1 MGKSTIELP
10 RENLLRGKVSGIALR
25 AAGEEGEADGPVMVG
40 HFAVFEQWTEINSYE
55 GNFLE
60 KFAKGSFKKTIRDS
74 RSKMKVLF
82 QHGYDYMVGDKPL
95 GPIVELREDEEG
107 VYYEVPLLD
116 AGYVREEILPGLE
129 AELYGASFRFRVI
142 REEIDEEPDP
152 SEENPQ
158 GLPERIVKEAH
169 VVEFGPVTFPA
180 YEGASAGLRSLE
192 ASELVAQAALE
203 RMERQ
208 DSKRS
213 HNLAACFA
221 TRSESTET
229 TAPTSTDES
238 EETEEVTT
246 EETVEPEV
254 EETEGANVT
263 PEPNGDGDQ
272 DAPPDDSAEA
282 EPHPESGRR
291 GTGVPRGTSTRPTPP
306 WRQDTKPTPP
316 WRSAE
321 KE

>member
-10 RENLLRGKVSGIALR
+10 RENLLRGKVSGVALR

-40 HFAVFEQWTEINSYE
+40 HFAVFNQWTEINSYE

-60 KFAKGSFKKTIRDS
+60 KFAPGSFKKTIRDS
-74 RSKMKVLF
+74 RSKMKALF
-82 QHGYDYMVGDKPL
+82 QHGYDYVVGDKPL
-95 GPIVELREDEEG
+95 GPITELREDDEG

-152 SEENPQ
+152 SEDNPQ

-208 DSKRS
+208 DSQRS
-213 HNLAACFA
+213 RSLAARFA

-229 TAPTSTDES
+229 APPTSTAES
-238 EETEEVTT
+238 EETEKVAPG
-246 EETVEPEV
+246 ETVEPKV
-254 EETEGANVT
+254 AETEGT
-263 PEPNGDGDQ
+263 KPPESSDG
-272 DAPPDDSAEA
+272 DAPPQGSAEA
-282 EPHPESGRR
+282 EPHPDRGRR
-291 GTGVPRGTSTRPTPP
+291 
-306 WRQDTKPTPP
+306 
-316 WRSAE
+316 E
-321 KE
+321 KERLYGASTAPSWRL